1 MMIHVRG
8 ILLRFTNYQNEIEI
22 GGSTIREGLNGLM
35 SRYPDLKAVLTDRD
49 GCIRPT
55 HLIAHNGEQLTLA
68 ELDRDT
74 TADDRVDIV
83 TAVSGG

>member
-1 MMIHVRG
+1 MIVQVRG

-22 GGSTIREGLNGLM
+22 GGDTVREGMTALIA
-35 SRYPDLKAVLTDRD
+35 RYPDLSAVLLDRE

-55 HLIAHNGEQLTLA
+55 HLIALNGEQLRLD
-68 ELDRDT
+68 ELDRAAT
-74 TADDRVDIV
+74 EDDRVDIV